1 MRFALGLDCG
11 WVLGKVWLKSEGLE
25 RSALFLEGLV
35 LGKVVPQFQDCV
47 FLEIPLFLGV
57 SQFQEFS
64 DFFFLFWVRCPPGAC
79 VPSILRLQLQANW
92 QALATAPTR
101 GSQGIACRSGP
112 SCSCPQGISSP

>member
-35 LGKVVPQFQDCV
+35 LGKVAPQFQDCV

-64 DFFFLFWVRCPPGAC
+64 DCFFLGTVSTWSVRALNPPPPASSKLASAC
-79 VPSILRLQLQANW
+79 DWTHSRKPGYRLQKWAKL
-92 QALATAPTR
+92 LM
-101 GSQGIACRSGP
+101 SSGHK
-112 SCSCPQGISSP
+112 